1 MMQATQRMKPKPK
14 LKSKPTASTKKAGK
28 SANSKPI
35 PKPPT
40 PSLPTNPINVAS
52 SPPATSDN
60 AAGGEDIAELQ
71 LLYISNWT
79 LFLKEKNLLKK
90 GEPYILTELGSA
102 ALEIRTGTIE
112 YDTVVDWMDTTVRA
126 YSAETENPDFLMSVK
141 QDRITATA
149 YYGGL
154 PRGQWLTSV
163 FSAVDSLEH
172 IERCMINWARR
183 MPQKNYRLDIVAHI
197 VKLQVIP
204 ILESIPPAR
213 YHTYLPP
220 SSTTASTPT
229 PAPASIPSTPSSRR
243 TATDI
248 QRLAI
253 ADLGMA
259 EEASGNYTMRLTE
272 KWACSNTGCS
282 NHSFTCWYETSDL
295 AQSHFPVNGVT
306 LRDWSQEIRL
316 RNATVDTPSARIAIR
331 LANERN
337 RERKKVQQPAAGAG
351 NGGGS
356 GGGAGPTVVFQM
368 PQMPGYGSAY
378 GFPPYIQPPAQG
390 PQAQGLSHEP
400 SSPIREDPDDILSD
414 FFVWLIGRP
423 GWSLND
429 NRLFEG
435 YREGLI
441 EKGYT
446 LDDVKDESA
455 IQLERWIDWGFKEG
469 HLRRLRG
476 EARTYKAWRRA
487 GKI

>member
-1 MMQATQRMKPKPK
+1 
-14 LKSKPTASTKKAGK
+14 
-28 SANSKPI
+28 
-35 PKPPT
+35 
-40 PSLPTNPINVAS
+40 
-52 SPPATSDN
+52 
-60 AAGGEDIAELQ
+60 
-71 LLYISNWT
+71 
-79 LFLKEKNLLKK
+79 
-90 GEPYILTELGSA
+90 
-102 ALEIRTGTIE
+102 
-112 YDTVVDWMDTTVRA
+112 
-126 YSAETENPDFLMSVK
+126 
-141 QDRITATA
+141 
-149 YYGGL
+149 
-154 PRGQWLTSV
+154 
-163 FSAVDSLEH
+163 
-172 IERCMINWARR
+172 
-183 MPQKNYRLDIVAHI
+183 
-197 VKLQVIP
+197 
-204 ILESIPPAR
+204 
-213 YHTYLPP
+213 
-220 SSTTASTPT
+220 
-229 PAPASIPSTPSSRR
+229 
-243 TATDI
+243 
-248 QRLAI
+248 
-253 ADLGMA
+253 MA

-272 KWACSNTGCS
+272 KWACSNTSCS

-316 RNATVDTPSARIAIR
+316 RNATVDTPSVRIAIR

-390 PQAQGLSHEP
+390 PQAQGPPHEP

-429 NRLFEG
+429 NGLFEG

-469 HLRRLRG
+469 HLRRLQG
-476 EARTYKAWRRA
+476 EARTYKAQRRA